1 METHTYTHANNEI
14 NNIKIIIIIIIIITI
29 MIIIMS
35 SMIIVFN
42 AYTYVHHNE

>member
-14 NNIKIIIIIIIIITI
+14 NKDNNNNNNNNNDNNNDD
-29 MIIIMS
+29 
-35 SMIIVFN
+35 SMIVVFN